1 MWTLWLSALHSRY
14 WPRLG
19 GGGKSCTNMR
29 WHFTEKYAIQFIQHH
44 IAMRRFHKQ
53 RGAAVPLVLC
63 LKLKNIKSTAGMFL
77 NTQHNSWWRNNEVT
91 VLVDEPGPLWVYN
104 QQFQVLTLVQR
115 SRRAA
120 RNHRV
125 FDFVLDCIYKI
136 LENDVDFV
144 GRTGFPEQ
152 TRSVGHSPTPQ
163 GSQQDERGPFGGVW
177 KEGRQ
182 GKLALHCLWRHHS
195 GFTGSSLD

>member
-1 MWTLWLSALHSRY
+1 
-14 WPRLG
+14 
-19 GGGKSCTNMR
+19 MR
-29 WHFTEKYAIQFIQHH
+29 WHFTEKSAIHFIQHH
-44 IAMRRFHKQ
+44 IAMRLFHKQ

-91 VLVDEPGPLWVYN
+91 VLVDESGPLWVYN

-125 FDFVLDCIYKI
+125 LDFVLDCIYKI
-136 LENDVDFV
+136 LEKWRWFGGTDWVC
-144 GRTGFPEQ
+144 
-152 TRSVGHSPTPQ
+152 
-163 GSQQDERGPFGGVW
+163 GSQSHTSVIAAGRKWTRLFVCVW
-177 KEGRQ
+177 KSRES
-182 GKLALHCLWRHHS
+182 LWRHHS
-195 GFTGSSLD
+195 GFTGNSRDEGFYSGTLQLREK